1 MDVRQAIIKSAETR
15 MRIGGFHAC
24 SFREIASDV
33 GIKSASV
40 YYHFATKA
48 ELGAAMVANYEAR
61 VLAIIG
67 DSEDERDLA
76 AKLDGMRSAFRAGLV
91 RGDGMCLCG
100 VLATEI
106 HSVPSLVAAATRHYF
121 TACNEWLCR
130 AFAFAGIE
138 GPRQKA
144 FRLTALLQGA
154 MLQAVALDD
163 VAAFDA
169 ALEEFHNDLP
179 PVSATSG

>member
-1 MDVRQAIIKSAETR
+1 
-15 MRIGGFHAC
+15 MRAGGFHAC
-24 SFREIASDV
+24 SFREIANDV

-40 YYHFATKA
+40 YYHFASKA
-48 ELGAAMVANYEAR
+48 ELGAAMVASYEER

-67 DSEDERDLA
+67 DPEDERDLM

-100 VLATEI
+100 VLAAEI

-130 AFAFAGIE
+130 VFVYAGIE

-154 MLQAVALDD
+154 MLQAIALDD
-163 VAAFDA
+163 VTVFDA
-169 ALEEFHNDLP
+169 ALEEFHG
-179 PVSATSG
+179 SAPSAG

>member
-1 MDVRQAIIKSAETR
+1 MDVRQAILKSAEAR

-48 ELGAAMVANYEAR
+48 ELGAATVASYEER
-61 VLAIIG
+61 VLAVIG
-67 DSEDERDLA
+67 DPEDERDLA

-91 RGDGMCLCG
+91 RGDGMWLSG

-106 HSVPSLVAAATRHYF
+106 HSVPSLVAAETRHYF
-121 TACNEWLCR
+121 TACNEWLCP
-130 AFAFAGIE
+130 AFAYTGSE

-154 MLQAVALDD
+154 MLQALARDD
-163 VAAFDA
+163 VAVFDA
-169 ALEEFHNDLP
+169 AVEEFHGDAP
-179 PVSATSG
+179 

>member
-1 MDVRQAIIKSAETR
+1 MDVREAILQSAEAR
-15 MRIGGFHAC
+15 MRAGGFHAC

-40 YYHFATKA
+40 YYYFATKA
-48 ELGAAMVANYEAR
+48 ELGAAMVARYEER

-67 DSEDERDLA
+67 GPEDERDVA

-100 VLATEI
+100 VLATQV
-106 HSVPSLVAAATRHYF
+106 HSVPPLVAAATRHYF

-130 AFAFAGIE
+130 VFVYGGIE
-138 GPRQKA
+138 GPCQKA
-144 FRLTALLQGA
+144 FHFTALLQGA
-154 MLQAVALDD
+154 MLQAIALDD
-163 VAAFDA
+163 VTAFDA
-169 ALEEFHNDLP
+169 ALEEFYDDA
-179 PVSATSG
+179 S